1 MTGRMFLLLPKFA
14 NEPELSPAPGCLRAR
29 QCSRATPPAQ
39 RDYNFSLYLPLAEE
53 IAMNRTAGHALV
65 LSLLV
70 SCLAFAQAPA
80 APTQRIRGDV
90 VSIDGL
96 ALRVKERSGAMLDI
110 KLSDNYVVA
119 SVAKVG
125 VDAITPNAFV
135 GTATMPQSDGT
146 QTALEVLVFP
156 ESGRG
161 SGEGHYPW
169 DLQPGSMMTNATVAE
184 VVAMG
189 PSRRMTLRY
198 KDGEKIIVVPPN
210 TPIVTFESG
219 DRAMLKAG
227 AHVLLTAVRQPDG
240 SLTATRV
247 AVGKDG
253 LVPPM

>member
-1 MTGRMFLLLPKFA
+1 VQPG
-14 NEPELSPAPGCLRAR
+14 PAAGGH
-29 QCSRATPPAQ
+29 
-39 RDYNFSLYLPLAEE
+39 DYNFPPSFPFAKE
-53 IAMNRTAGHALV
+53 IAMNRTAANALV

-90 VSIDGL
+90 VAVDGL
-96 ALRVKERSGAMLDI
+96 ALQVKERSGAMLAI
-110 KLSDNYVVA
+110 KLADNYVVT
-119 SVAKVG
+119 SVVKVG
-125 VDAITPNAFV
+125 IEAITPNAFV

-146 QTALEVLVFP
+146 LTALEVLVFP

-198 KDGEKIIVVPPN
+198 KDGEKVVVVPP
-210 TPIVTFESG
+210 TAPIVTFEPG
-219 DRAMLKAG
+219 DRAMLNAG

-240 SLTATRV
+240 SLTASRV